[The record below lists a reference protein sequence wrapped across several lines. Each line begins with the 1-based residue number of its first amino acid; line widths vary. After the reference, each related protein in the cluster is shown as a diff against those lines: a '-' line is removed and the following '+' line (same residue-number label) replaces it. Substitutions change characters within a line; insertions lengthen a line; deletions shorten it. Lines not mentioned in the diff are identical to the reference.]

1 MGDIIIKEPRVLPSQ
16 LQGEGLCRFSVDSN
30 QAQAEQV
37 KLVIQVVI
45 QKAAFRKG
53 WESEQANVKCFKT
66 NMCVCGHFFI
76 VVSWD

>member
-1 MGDIIIKEPRVLPSQ
+1 M
-16 LQGEGLCRFSVDSN
+16 DSN

-45 QKAAFRKG
+45 QKAALSLRKV

-66 NMCVCGHFFI
+66 NMCVCGHFLEWFHGI
-76 VVSWD
+76 DSVYTATFSCGLKCWT